1 MSTKVVLKNIVL
13 SYPNLFNPKQIMNQ
27 GDPKYS
33 TAILIAKND
42 KANLDKINAAIAEA
56 KKDDKLK
63 GARKVDSP
71 ILDGDVEKPDDKY
84 YAGCYYLNAKASE
97 NHPPKVVD
105 RHVNPIMDQEEIYA
119 GCICNVSL
127 NFYAY
132 AFNGH
137 NGIGVGLGNVQK
149 VKDGERM
156 GAGSSAAEDDFAD
169 LGDDGEDFLN

>member
-1 MSTKVVLKNIVL
+1 MSTKVVLKNVVL

-33 TAILIAKND
+33 TAILVAKND
-42 KANLDKINAAIAEA
+42 KANMDKIKAAIEKA

-84 YAGCYYLNAKASE
+84 YAGCYYFNAKASE

-156 GAGSSAAEDDFAD
+156 GGGSSAAEDDFED
-169 LGDDGEDFLN
+169 LGGEDFLD

>member
-1 MSTKVVLKNIVL
+1 MSTKITLKNVVL
-13 SYPNLFNPKQIMNQ
+13 SYPNLFNPRQIMNQ

-42 KANLDKINAAIAEA
+42 KENLKKLQAAIDEA

-63 GARKVDSP
+63 GAHKIGTP
-71 ILDGDVEKPDDKY
+71 LNDGDEEKPDDKY
-84 YAGCYYLNAKASE
+84 YAGCYYINAKASE

-119 GCICNVSL
+119 GCICNVVITC
-127 NFYAY
+127 YAY
-132 AFNGH
+132 NFNGH
-137 NGIGVGLGNVQK
+137 YGVGIGLGNVQK

-156 GAGSSAAEDDFAD
+156 GGSASLPEDDFED
-169 LGDDGEDFLN
+169 LGGEDFLD